1 MRVLV
6 TGGRGQLGA
15 TLGDLDG
22 LGGVAVVALGRDACD
37 VTDPASVR
45 SAMAEHRPDALINCA
60 AWTRVDDAEI
70 EERAAW
76 ALNAEAPGILAAAC
90 ANAGV
95 LLTHLSTDYVVPG
108 DGSSPINELRA
119 PAPRSAYGR
128 GKLAGEEVV
137 RANAPRHQVVR
148 TSWLYG
154 RDGPNFV
161 LTMLR
166 LGRAGTSPRVVAD
179 QTGAP
184 TWTGH
189 LAPALLRL
197 VGSGQTGTFHLT
209 NSGSTTWHG
218 FANAVFADAG
228 LEVTA
233 APITTAEYP
242 TRAQRPSYSVLD
254 NAAWRRLGEAPLPPW
269 QEGLAAYIDELR
281 VRGKLAAA

>member
-15 TLGDLDG
+15 TLGDHDG
-22 LGGVAVVALGRDACD
+22 RDGHVVVALGRDECD

-45 SAMAEHRPDALINCA
+45 SALAEHRPDAVVNCA
-60 AWTRVDDAEI
+60 AWTRVDDAEV
-70 EERAAW
+70 EEHAAW
-76 ALNAEAPGILAAAC
+76 ALNAEAPRILAEAC
-90 ANAGV
+90 AETGA

-108 DGSSPINELRA
+108 DGSTPIDESQ
-119 PAPRSAYGR
+119 PPSPRSAYGR
-128 GKLAGEEVV
+128 GKLAGEEAV
-137 RANAPRHQVVR
+137 RAMATRHQVVR

-166 LGRAGTSPRVVAD
+166 LGRAGTAPRVVAD

-197 VGSGQTGTFHLT
+197 VERGPTGTFHLT

-218 FANAVFADAG
+218 FANAIFAAAAID
-228 LEVTA
+228 VTA
-233 APITTAEYP
+233 EPITTAEYP

-269 QEGLAAYIDELR
+269 QEGLSAYIEELR
-281 VRGKLAAA
+281 ARGRLAAP